1 MPVVVLAQQFTL
13 DRATCARHSEAGVFL
28 AGNTTT
34 GAPGTYNYLI
44 DAILAVP
51 RTRQMY
57 MRRLRTLMD
66 QFIASG
72 RLQVR
77 LGEVA
82 LLGCLVACG

>member
-1 MPVVVLAQQFTL
+1 MSQSVPGTQKAEE
-13 DRATCARHSEAGVFL
+13 ARVFL

-72 RLQVR
+72 RLQVKFKP
-77 LGEVA
+77 A
-82 LLGCLVACG
+82 LAGLPGCV